1 MAHHIPRGVSE
12 LATQTEAIAAA
23 DITPGV
29 AKSPWIYRPWLD
41 LLIGCGGWSAP
52 LLAVALWL
60 TPSHT
65 HVWAVAFYFLAVL
78 FNYPHFM
85 ATVYR
90 AYHTRDDFER
100 YKYFTLHLTLLLVLT
115 GALLHARSQF
125 LPWIF
130 TLYICWSPWHY
141 TGQNYGLLLMF
152 VRRGGNVMTTAERR
166 WLRVAFVASYLDA
179 SRQLRNW
186 HLIRSF
192 DSLPC
197 FADRTHIVVSIDLG
211 RGFLSSSP
219 LLRSVGWSSKSG
231 VRSMAAPLT
240 LALTQFLWFVLP
252 TLLELHAD
260 YQIPQTRYSSGIL
273 AVLHSTQYIWIT
285 SYYQQRQERALGES
299 GWRMS
304 AYLLTLFAGGI
315 ALFVPG
321 PWLVSYAFH
330 FDFTTSFLIFLS
342 VINIHHFLLDGALWK
357 LRDSRISSLLVE
369 QQKPRADAS
378 KAPETSARRSSKP
391 TRSRFLLMLIRFAA
405 VAVLFLWG
413 GMDQVHY
420 AYRTAD
426 GNLSALRRAAQMNP
440 YDSLTEERI
449 AFAESKNGRPV
460 QALDAIARAAEINPR
475 NLVLQQEYARALI
488 QAGQYSEAYSHY
500 QKVLT
505 IFPRDPDVLI
515 NRGLLASRLGNANEA
530 INSWQ
535 KALAVDPNQSN
546 AHLYLAEAF
555 DKLHNPAVG
564 VQHWAA
570 YLMAAS
576 TQQDAS
582 GFRLSQ
588 KISATIQFADDE
600 ARLNH
605 PKVALGAY
613 QSAVNFAERSGNRK
627 LESLALAHLADV
639 QDKTGEASAAGHS
652 YQRALALDATN
663 SDSRVEGADWFNY
676 GQFLR
681 RHSLPDDLVYACFLK
696 AERLLSP
703 GDGQQWETVR
713 ASRNQ
718 IEARLGTKAA
728 NVQKDVDAQ
737 AARTLAISTF

>member
-1 MAHHIPRGVSE
+1 VN
-12 LATQTEAIAAA
+12 LASQTEAIAAA
-23 DITPGV
+23 PVTARV

-65 HVWAVAFYFLAVL
+65 HAWAVAFYFLAML

-90 AYHTRDDFER
+90 AYRTREDFER
-100 YKYFTLHLTLLLVLT
+100 YKYFTLHFTFLLVLT

-125 LPWIF
+125 LPWVF

-166 WLRVAFVASYLDA
+166 WLRAAFVASFLMLLA
-179 SRQLRNW
+179 SFQTGVSSD
-186 HLIRSF
+186 HLIL
-192 DSLPC
+192 SLGLP
-197 FADRTHIVVSIDLG
+197 AVLTLPLRLALG
-211 RGFLSSSP
+211 LAFLSFTVLAFRR
-219 LLRSVGWSSKSG
+219 LLAEKGFRP
-231 VRSMAAPLT
+231 MAAPLT
-240 LALTQFLWFVLP
+240 LAFTQFLWFVLP

-285 SYYQQRQERALGES
+285 SYYQQRQERTLGKS

-357 LRDSRISSLLVE
+357 LRDSRIASLLVE
-369 QQKPRADAS
+369 QQKLAADVL
-378 KAPETSARRSSKP
+378 KAPQASARRSSKR
-391 TRSRFLLMLIRFAA
+391 TRSHFLPTLVRFAP

-426 GNLSALRRAAQMNP
+426 GNLPALRRAAQMNP

-449 AFAESKNGRPV
+449 AFAESKNGHPTR
-460 QALDAIARAAEINPR
+460 ALEAIARATEINPR
-475 NLVLQQEYARALI
+475 NLVLQQELARALI
-488 QAGQYSEAYSHY
+488 QGGRYTDAYAHY

-505 IFPRDPDVLI
+505 IFPRDPDILI
-515 NRGLLASRLGNANEA
+515 NYGLLSSRLGNSSEA
-530 INSWQ
+530 IHSWQ
-535 KALAVDPNQSN
+535 RALVVDPNQSN
-546 AHLYLAEAF
+546 AHLYLAETF
-555 DKLHNPAVG
+555 DKLQNPAAG

-570 YLMAAS
+570 FLMAAS
-576 TQQDAS
+576 TQQAAS
-582 GFRLSQ
+582 GLPLAQ

-605 PKVALGAY
+605 AKVALSAY
-613 QSAVNFAERSGNRK
+613 QSAANFAERSGNSK
-627 LESLALAHLADV
+627 LESLALAHLADE
-639 QDKTGEASAAGHS
+639 QDKSGENAAAVHS

-663 SDSRVEGADWFNY
+663 GDSRVEGADWFNY

-681 RHSLPDDLVYACFLK
+681 QHSLPDDLVYACFLK
-696 AERLLSP
+696 AERLLTP
-703 GDGQQWETVR
+703 GDGQELETVR
-713 ASRNQ
+713 STRRQ
-718 IEARLGTKAA
+718 VGARLGTKAA
-728 NVQKDVDAQ
+728 DVQKDVDAQ
-737 AARTLAISTF
+737 AARALAISTF